1 MLTLLLLAPL
11 ALAQPPAD
19 LPVVVDTL
27 VTAVTD
33 AEYASAAERAQTT
46 LDGMGTWTTPPA
58 PADLAALWQILGAV
72 GLYDHRDDLI
82 VPSLTQACAVDPEHF
97 QDRLGPQVQSQWE
110 AACRHVEAS
119 ASLAVGPLR
128 AESVLWV
135 DGRQVASPAALAP
148 GQHLVQ
154 VLTPEREPFVAV
166 VDLCAGQSASLDTG
180 LVLPRVPH
188 PARHAALAGGA
199 GVSLAAAAVLGALA
213 WQAHGVYAGACDLCT
228 DPDRALPCS
237 ANTRDAMSATRDRR
251 DALLVGAGV
260 GGGLALAFGV
270 TLAFTW

>member
-1 MLTLLLLAPL
+1 MLILLLAPL
-11 ALAQPPAD
+11 ALAQPAAD
-19 LPVVVDTL
+19 LPVVVDQL

-33 AEYASAAERAQTT
+33 AEYAAAAERARAT
-46 LDGMGTWTTPPA
+46 LDAMPSWTTPPA
-58 PADLAALWQILGAV
+58 PADLAALWQVLGAV
-72 GLYDHRDDLI
+72 GIYDRQDALI
-82 VPSLTQACAVDPEHF
+82 APSLAQACAVDPEHF

-135 DGRQVASPAALAP
+135 DGRQLASPAALAP

-154 VLTPEREPFVAV
+154 VLTPERDPFVAV
-166 VDLCAGQSASLDTG
+166 VDLAAGQSASLDTG

-199 GVSLAAAAVLGALA
+199 GASLAAGAVLGALA
-213 WQAHGVYAGACDLCT
+213 WRSNNVYTHACEACDGREVPCT
-228 DPDRALPCS
+228 AS
-237 ANTRDAMSATRDRR
+237 AAEIQATWQRGQRQ
-251 DALLVGAGV
+251 AVAAGV
-260 GGGLALAFGV
+260 GGALALGLGL
-270 TLAFTW
+270 TLAVTW